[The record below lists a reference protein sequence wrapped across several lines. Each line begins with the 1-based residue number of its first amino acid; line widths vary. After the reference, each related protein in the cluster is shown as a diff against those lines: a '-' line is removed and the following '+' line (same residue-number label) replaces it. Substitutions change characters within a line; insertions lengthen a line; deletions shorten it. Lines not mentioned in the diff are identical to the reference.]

1 MRARQTK
8 VKDKVRQ
15 YLSRD
20 RSRAH
25 RSRAGARG
33 DEHMHT
39 AHTLSRPPHREVF
52 AESYGSPRHV
62 SRHPKRYDQRGR
74 IRRLGPLQRV
84 EVQRRHRHLVQR
96 GGVVF
101 RGFNYFCNN
110 GTTHTCTTWG
120 SVGFRKLY
128 GPNELDTSWFS
139 HQIPSG
145 GCLGHLI
152 STSQPN
158 LTIGSA
164 GMYHISWALRARVG
178 VCGSAPRQAI
188 AAPRSAFHDLARPL
202 LVTAGPN
209 G

>member
-1 MRARQTK
+1 MTAHG
-8 VKDKVRQ
+8 
-15 YLSRD
+15 LSPLTGWGAWG
-20 RSRAH
+20 RAH
-25 RSRAGARG
+25 
-33 DEHMHT
+33 
-39 AHTLSRPPHREVF
+39 AHCTHSRPPHREVF

-101 RGFNYFCNN
+101 EASILLQQRDNAHRYP
-110 GTTHTCTTWG
+110 CTTWG

-158 LTIGSA
+158 LTGGSA

-188 AAPRSAFHDLARPL
+188 AAPRDQPSMTL
-202 LVTAGPN
+202 LDPYW
-209 G
+209 

>member
-1 MRARQTK
+1 MTAHG
-8 VKDKVRQ
+8 
-15 YLSRD
+15 LSPLTGWGAWG
-20 RSRAH
+20 RAH
-25 RSRAGARG
+25 
-33 DEHMHT
+33 
-39 AHTLSRPPHREVF
+39 AHCTHSRPPHREVF

-158 LTIGSA
+158 LTGGSA

-188 AAPRSAFHDLARPL
+188 AAPRDQPSMTL
-202 LVTAGPN
+202 LDPYW
-209 G
+209 

>member
-101 RGFNYFCNN
+101 QRAAEVAAERRRARRRGC
-110 GTTHTCTTWG
+110 
-120 SVGFRKLY
+120 
-128 GPNELDTSWFS
+128 PAE
-139 HQIPSG
+139 
-145 GCLGHLI
+145 GCLAV
-152 STSQPN
+152 S
-158 LTIGSA
+158 
-164 GMYHISWALRARVG
+164 R
-178 VCGSAPRQAI
+178 
-188 AAPRSAFHDLARPL
+188 RSASL
-202 LVTAGPN
+202 G
-209 G
+209 